1 MAVSVV
7 DMLFNNI
14 YGNMLLYMCA
24 HKLPKT
30 LVPKEICFSE
40 TFLLMSKYNS
50 VFNHLLFKSIPR
62 RITLI
67 IITINFVAIEFC
79 YRIDFTDRNFSMPLF
94 FTLCSASTTPHNV
107 LWKYHLFMQ
116 ITFIELLKWQS
127 IQGASWYNQQLKFNF
142 IFFYSEFHVFP
153 FFFFC
158 NPLPLSSPQ
167 LITSPFTYPAYAS
180 IRLNP

>member
-1 MAVSVV
+1 
-7 DMLFNNI
+7 MLFNNI
-14 YGNMLLYMCA
+14 YGNMLLLYMRA
-24 HKLPKT
+24 HKLPKI

-40 TFLLMSKYNS
+40 TFLLMSKYNNS

-79 YRIDFTDRNFSMPLF
+79 YRIDFTDLGIFQCHFSLHCAVLLLPPTMFCGNTTYLCKELLLNFWSDRAFRVHHDTISNLKLILYF
-94 FTLCSASTTPHNV
+94 FTRNSMCS
-107 LWKYHLFMQ
+107 
-116 ITFIELLKWQS
+116 
-127 IQGASWYNQQLKFNF
+127 
-142 IFFYSEFHVFP
+142 FF

-158 NPLPLSSPQ
+158 NPLPLSNPR
-167 LITSPFTYPAYAS
+167 LITSSPFTYLAYAS